1 MLRLIP
7 ALLLLSLT
15 ACSPDTMPRYATV
28 QGLRVLG
35 LNLNGT
41 GNVAETSFNGAT
53 FNPATLQVTPV
64 LSDLHGGGRQL
75 SFNLYYCLDPG
86 VGLGAPPTC
95 EGNATR
101 VDVSMNTSFGPSGT
115 FTSPEFTGI
124 PTLGLSIDLSTMPP
138 AVLALYSARFTSL
151 TSIQRFN
158 GISILVFFEIF
169 PTLSS
174 SEKIT
179 TFKRL
184 FISDGRVLN
193 QNPGT
198 GLDLAREDGTSLV
211 SFPSV
216 ETFLKAV
223 VPASNLETYT
233 VQDSSGNPQTLTESI
248 EVAWFLTGPA
258 DIECSNDKDCTT
270 DGFLALSRTSP
281 GELNR
286 FTPPKVPLPVGRDRV
301 LIGIV
306 KDNRGGNAVLRVQAL

>member
-41 GNVAETSFNGAT
+41 GNVAETFFNGAT
-53 FNPATLQVTPV
+53 FNPATLQVNPV
-64 LSDLHGGGRQL
+64 ISDLYGGGRGL

-95 EGNATR
+95 EGNASR
-101 VDVSMNTSFGPSGT
+101 VDVSQNTTVGTSGT
-115 FTSPEFTGI
+115 FTSPEFTGS
-124 PTLGLSIDLSTMPP
+124 PALGLSIDLSAMPP
-138 AVLALYSARFTSL
+138 ATLALYSARFASL

-158 GISILVFFEIF
+158 GIAILVFFELF
-169 PTLSS
+169 PTASPAD
-174 SEKIT
+174 KIT

-184 FISDGRVLN
+184 FISEGRALN

-198 GLDLAREDGTSLV
+198 GTSIALEDGSPLV
-211 SFPSV
+211 SFPTV

-233 VQDSSGNPQTLTESI
+233 VQDSSGNPQTLTENI
-248 EVAWFLTGPA
+248 EVAWFFTGPA
-258 DIECSNDKDCTT
+258 DIACSNDKDCNT
-270 DGFLALSRTSP
+270 DGFLALSRTFP
-281 GELNR
+281 DELNR
-286 FTPPKVPLPVGRDRV
+286 FTPPKTPTSLGRQRV

-306 KDNRGGNAVLRVQAL
+306 KDDRGGNSAIRFSAP